1 MHDLHAK
8 TRTQKKVRSVFN
20 SKCRHRHHVAC
31 FLLGQLCL
39 SKEVF
44 ENQNYMLDSKLCN
57 ILCFLSVFFSPHESL
72 IH

>member
-20 SKCRHRHHVAC
+20 LKCRYRHHVTS
-31 FLLGQLCL
+31 FLLGKLCL

-57 ILCFLSVFFSPHESL
+57 ILCFFKRFFFPMKA
-72 IH
+72 